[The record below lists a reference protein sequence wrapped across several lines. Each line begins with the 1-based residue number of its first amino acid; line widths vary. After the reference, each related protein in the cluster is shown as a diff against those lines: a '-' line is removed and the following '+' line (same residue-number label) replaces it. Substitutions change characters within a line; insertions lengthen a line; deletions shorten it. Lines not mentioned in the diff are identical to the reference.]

1 MGLRVTADVNARRH
15 GPFRPIAVASRPW
28 QQTIMLYL
36 AVKAALSGILIAI
49 ISEVAK
55 RYPGVGGLIA
65 SLPLVS
71 VLGMI
76 WLWRDKPDAA
86 NMAAHAEA
94 TFWFVLPSLPM
105 FLLIPAML
113 RSGFGFWASLAA
125 GCVMTVVLYAV
136 MVWAGPRFGLR
147 M

>member
-1 MGLRVTADVNARRH
+1 M
-15 GPFRPIAVASRPW
+15 F
-28 QQTIMLYL
+28 YL
-36 AVKAALSGILIAI
+36 VFKAAVSGVLVAA

-76 WLWRDKPDAA
+76 WLWRDRPDAA
-86 NMAAHAEA
+86 NMALHAEA

-113 RSGFGFWASLAA
+113 RAGHGFWTSLIV
-125 GCVMTVVLYAV
+125 GCVVTVSLYSLMLWV
-136 MVWAGPRFGLR
+136 GPRLGLR
-147 M
+147 L